1 MLPLLN
7 EINEKIEKYI
17 MIHSSANEG
26 LELKYL
32 MGKFSMDALASC
44 AFGVDSGSFT
54 NENSEFIKAADKVF
68 DFVNPWAILQNV
80 IAMFTPKTVKKFFH
94 NLGFTNFAIIANLKE
109 HKFFQ
114 DVVEASINQRKQ
126 SKIRRNDLVDLMI
139 DATEGK
145 LDLAE
150 EASSEQH
157 YVEGQNDQKVMQ
169 QHPEGRTKDINYDHV
184 ISTAGVLLLAGYDT
198 TGTTMS
204 YIIYELAMNQDY
216 QDVLFE
222 EVETARKDGGLS
234 YDTIQSLPYLDAV
247 VHETLRRHPVVSG
260 VERPCTKEYKLPGTD
275 LVIRKGDL
283 VRFNNMGICF
293 DPEIFP
299 DPEKWNPDN
308 FSKENRA
315 SRSPYSFLAFSLGPR
330 NCIAMR
336 FAFFEMKVA
345 VSHIVTTFKI
355 LPTTKTCKK
364 PEVDPRSVLGAA
376 KGGLW
381 VKFEAR

>member
-17 MIHSSANEG
+17 MIHSSTNEG
-26 LELKYL
+26 LEVKNL

-54 NENSEFIKAADKVF
+54 NENSQFIKAANKVF
-68 DFVNPWAILQNV
+68 DFANPWAILQNV
-80 IAMFTPKTVKKFFH
+80 IALFTPKAVKKFFH
-94 NLGFTNFAIIANLKE
+94 ALGFTNFATIANLKE
-109 HKFFQ
+109 NKFFQ

-145 LDLAE
+145 LDLTE

-157 YVEGQNDQKVMQ
+157 YIEGRNDQKIIQ
-169 QHPEGRTKDINYDHV
+169 QHPESRTKDINYDHV

-247 VHETLRRHPVVSG
+247 VHETLRRHPVVAG
-260 VERPCTKEYKLPGTD
+260 LERPCTKEYKLPGTD

-299 DPEKWNPDN
+299 NPEKWNPEN

-330 NCIAMR
+330 NCMAMR

-345 VSHIVTTFKI
+345 VSHLVTTFKI
-355 LPTTKTCKK
+355 LPTTKTCKI

-381 VKFEAR
+381 VKFEPR